1 MSKFSA
7 QVRTYRMVDSILMAL
22 GGGALLGLSGAMLFA
37 SHGRIAGISG
47 ILGQL
52 LIPSTPD
59 RDWRFSYII
68 GMLAGGL
75 AVALLAPN
83 WIVVTDGRTL
93 VHFLAGGFL
102 VGIGS
107 RMMNGCTSGHGICG
121 ISRMSKRSFTAVSL
135 FMLTGGLAVYL
146 FGSLGMF
153 AS

>member
-1 MSKFSA
+1 MLE
-7 QVRTYRMVDSILMAL
+7 SILLAL
-22 GGGALLGLSGAMLFA
+22 AGGMMIGLSGAMLFA

-59 RDWRFSYII
+59 RDWRFSYIV

-75 AVALLAPN
+75 VIALFAPS
-83 WIVVTDGRTL
+83 WIVVAEGRTL
-93 VHFLAGGFL
+93 GYLLVGGFL

-121 ISRMSKRSFTAVSL
+121 ISRVSKRSFTAVAL
-135 FMLTGGLAVYL
+135 FMLTGCFCVYL
-146 FGSLGMF
+146 FNTMGFF
-153 AS
+153 AL

>member
-1 MSKFSA
+1 
-7 QVRTYRMVDSILMAL
+7 MVDSILMAL

-75 AVALLAPN
+75 AVALLAPS
-83 WIVVTDGRTL
+83 WIVITDGRTL